1 MKRILKFVGYLLI
14 LFVSIGIVC
23 MEMGKISE
31 TIGNLIAGALIMPF
45 LSSCRELSDNKN
57 WKVSQRKLEK
67 GNLLQRNTKIRI
79 SFAYLFRIKVD
90 GKYFLVKNSHTKRF
104 QPVGGTYKYYEK
116 EAQYLRTNF
125 SIENDDRIPV
135 NENSKDD
142 YRLYVKNKQLRK
154 FVKRFDRTESRERIT
169 DLHREF
175 DEELFQT
182 EILDKRTFGSLKY
195 NYCGRH
201 MTDIKFGNI
210 FDTYELL
217 LADIIEV
224 QLSDEQEDIFRGF
237 MSKSSEEYYFATEKE
252 IKTCGVEYGTSNL
265 SDKIANHTVKILSG
279 KSDELIMKN
288 KHKDEVEIVF

>member
-125 SIENDDRIPV
+125 SIENDP
-135 NENSKDD
+135 
-142 YRLYVKNKQLRK
+142 
-154 FVKRFDRTESRERIT
+154 RF
-169 DLHREF
+169 
-175 DEELFQT
+175 
-182 EILDKRTFGSLKY
+182 K
-195 NYCGRH
+195 
-201 MTDIKFGNI
+201 
-210 FDTYELL
+210 
-217 LADIIEV
+217 IEV
-224 QLSDEQEDIFRGF
+224 Q
-237 MSKSSEEYYFATEKE
+237 
-252 IKTCGVEYGTSNL
+252 
-265 SDKIANHTVKILSG
+265 H
-279 KSDELIMKN
+279 LITRP
-288 KHKDEVEIVF
+288 IRLA